1 MQSLARRMEKG
12 CVLSCAGVIS
22 ERLETLVA
30 LTHHASR
37 ITHPAPLVVTSV
49 VALLQRTFPAGTI
62 RDQTRTLTCGDRVDP
77 LDLVEWVE
85 EQGYGPEAQVT
96 QKG

>member
-1 MQSLARRMEKG
+1 
-12 CVLSCAGVIS
+12 
-22 ERLETLVA
+22 
-30 LTHHASR
+30 
-37 ITHPAPLVVTSV
+37 

-62 RDQTRTLTCGDRVDP
+62 RDQTRTLTRGDRVDP
-77 LDLVEWVE
+77 LDLVEWLE

>member
-1 MQSLARRMEKG
+1 M
-12 CVLSCAGVIS
+12 
-22 ERLETLVA
+22 
-30 LTHHASR
+30 
-37 ITHPAPLVVTSV
+37 
-49 VALLQRTFPAGTI
+49 ALLQRTFPAGTI

-77 LDLVEWVE
+77 LDLVEWLE